1 MSYVLLKEE
10 IIDVGLCQGCG
21 KCAGTCK
28 HIIMENLRPELKD
41 YCILEREGIDCG
53 KCYEGCPQVSQKKF
67 EEGQPKGI
75 YSLRSKDP
83 EILKKASDGG
93 FVTTIAKHLLQ
104 KKEVSNIVMVQ
115 NEEDKPIAGDVSN
128 PEDVVKK
135 AGVVYGRSGVLERL
149 VELTGET
156 SEPIGIV
163 GVPCEM
169 RGAAEIEGSM
179 NRDILKM
186 GLFCNSNM
194 RTEYTDQGL
203 ICSPCCSGC
212 PSGVN
217 AQGYIAHI
225 RDGKYQEAVDLI
237 REKNPLPSICGRICT
252 NECEHKCT
260 YIGTDHPVAIRELKK
275 FVTEWEIQNANKKA
289 ISAKNNGKKVAII
302 GSGPAGLTAGY
313 FLVKQGYNP
322 TIFEKTDQTGG
333 MLRFGVPQ
341 FRLPNYILDYDI
353 EMIRNSGVDIVLNKP
368 FGPDMTIADLKKE
381 GYDAIFIAT
390 GQYKPRTLKLE
401 GEDLPNVHV
410 AINFLIDRKY
420 RYCDNTEEFQG
431 KTVGI
436 IGGGPVAVDV
446 AQTAL
451 RLGAVKTHLVDIA
464 NEKDLE
470 LVLKDIPDNEIEY
483 MQYHFTTSTSKITQ
497 GEDDKL
503 VLNSYKVE
511 WGEADKTGKRALN
524 KIDKSEYEIS
534 VDTIVIAVGQA
545 VDFDLIDIAT
555 NNKLTKERNR
565 ITVNDITF
573 ETNIPGVFAGGDIIA
588 NSKAVAI
595 AAIAHGKEAA
605 ISIDRYLKGEDLEAG
620 RYRQSRMFCAGPKK
634 PPKDYSL
641 KACTEDEIEQEGTW
655 NFDEIEEI
663 FNEEMALQ
671 EARRCLSCNKYCAHC
686 QDFPAIYSDFTAG
699 EVGSEK
705 GFTTVVVWTDRGKDI
720 VERALQEGL
729 FEQGKVNEDEL
740 KKAISLK
747 SHRELLDF
755 KKTPRQ
761 MILDYISLQ
770 GPNTISNLSENL
782 DMEPKK
788 VRYEALRLVQQHKLE
803 MKIEP
808 EYEEPLFTLMCE

>member
-1 MSYVLLKEE
+1 
-10 IIDVGLCQGCG
+10 
-21 KCAGTCK
+21 
-28 HIIMENLRPELKD
+28 
-41 YCILEREGIDCG
+41 
-53 KCYEGCPQVSQKKF
+53 
-67 EEGQPKGI
+67 
-75 YSLRSKDP
+75 
-83 EILKKASDGG
+83 
-93 FVTTIAKHLLQ
+93 
-104 KKEVSNIVMVQ
+104 
-115 NEEDKPIAGDVSN
+115 
-128 PEDVVKK
+128 
-135 AGVVYGRSGVLERL
+135 
-149 VELTGET
+149 
-156 SEPIGIV
+156 
-163 GVPCEM
+163 
-169 RGAAEIEGSM
+169 
-179 NRDILKM
+179 
-186 GLFCNSNM
+186 
-194 RTEYTDQGL
+194 
-203 ICSPCCSGC
+203 
-212 PSGVN
+212 
-217 AQGYIAHI
+217 
-225 RDGKYQEAVDLI
+225 
-237 REKNPLPSICGRICT
+237 
-252 NECEHKCT
+252 
-260 YIGTDHPVAIRELKK
+260 
-275 FVTEWEIQNANKKA
+275 
-289 ISAKNNGKKVAII
+289 
-302 GSGPAGLTAGY
+302 
-313 FLVKQGYNP
+313 
-322 TIFEKTDQTGG
+322 
-333 MLRFGVPQ
+333 
-341 FRLPNYILDYDI
+341 
-353 EMIRNSGVDIVLNKP
+353 
-368 FGPDMTIADLKKE
+368 
-381 GYDAIFIAT
+381 
-390 GQYKPRTLKLE
+390 
-401 GEDLPNVHV
+401 
-410 AINFLIDRKY
+410 
-420 RYCDNTEEFQG
+420 
-431 KTVGI
+431 
-436 IGGGPVAVDV
+436 VDV

-451 RLGAVKTHLVDIA
+451 RLGAVKAHLVDIA
-464 NEKDLE
+464 SEKDLE

-620 RYRQSRMFCAGPKK
+620 RYRQSRMFFAGPKK
-634 PPKDYSL
+634 SPKDYSL
-641 KACTEDEIEQEGTW
+641 KACTEDEIEKEGTW
-655 NFDEIEEI
+655 NFDEIEAI